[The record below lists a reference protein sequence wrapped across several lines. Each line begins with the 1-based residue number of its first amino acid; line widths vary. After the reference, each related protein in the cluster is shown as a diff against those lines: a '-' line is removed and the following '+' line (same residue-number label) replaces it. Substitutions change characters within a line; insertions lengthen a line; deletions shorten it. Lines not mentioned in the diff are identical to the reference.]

1 MLNTNEFGES
11 NMSTAIE
18 ETFIDHDT
26 GKKVKTIIQKYMIE
40 PISEET
46 CDLVM
51 EDVRATFGEGI
62 SAQVMMDTDTNDL
75 EITVRD
81 KNGRYLRCSALE
93 FRSSPTE

>member
-1 MLNTNEFGES
+1 
-11 NMSTAIE
+11 MSTDME
-18 ETFIDHDT
+18 EGFIDHDT
-26 GKKVKTIIQKYMIE
+26 GNKAREIIKKYLFE

-51 EDVRATFGEGI
+51 EDVRATFGEDI

>member
-1 MLNTNEFGES
+1 MTE
-11 NMSTAIE
+11 IE
-18 ETFIDHDT
+18 ESVIDHDT
-26 GKKVKTIIQKYMIE
+26 GNKVKTIIQKYMFE

-51 EDVRATFGEGI
+51 EDVRAVFGEDI
-62 SAQVMMDTDTNDL
+62 SAQVMMDTDTNDI

-93 FRSSPTE
+93 LKSPA

>member
-1 MLNTNEFGES
+1 
-11 NMSTAIE
+11 MSTDIE
-18 ETFIDHDT
+18 ESFIDYDT
-26 GKKVKTIIQKYMIE
+26 GNKAREIIKKYLLE

-51 EDVRATFGEGI
+51 EDVRTTFGEDI
-62 SAQVMMDTDTNDL
+62 SAQVMMDTDTNDI
-75 EITVRD
+75 EITIRD

>member
-1 MLNTNEFGES
+1 MT
-11 NMSTAIE
+11 TAIE
-18 ETFIDHDT
+18 ESFIDHDT
-26 GKKVKTIIQKYMIE
+26 GNKAREIIKKYLFE

-51 EDVRATFGEGI
+51 EDIRATFGEDI

-93 FRSSPTE
+93 FRSIPPE